1 MTKNTGM
8 YHATIKQDEE
18 ISEIIVDIFNLPY
31 DKFDGENPLIIHGDV
46 ALRGRR
52 GRTFPLLRN
61 VVILGTL
68 DIRDFDLTPDT
79 ILPDRLEELK
89 CEYSIKSLADLP
101 EILPAKIKKITIRR
115 ALLNNIKKDKDDALR
130 IARRFAHAHPRIVV
144 TDGKTT
150 LRDLLREIEL
160 FSNKEP
166 QPVASSTK
174 ITPII
179 ELQAK
184 TDEYLS
190 TDELL
195 MACRSASQ
203 DLSGISDAE
212 LTRYIKK
219 ARSAKANLKLE
230 PVDLKREDGATIVCV
245 HKKYLDTI
253 IDYILAQIESD
264 QARKTIKNT
273 VKKPKKAK
281 ADVLANEKV
290 KEKVGYQI
298 DGKTV
303 VEKQIKKY
311 IPKQE
316 WGKICK
322 ACGDDK
328 KMLLEILRDV
338 DFININPTDT
348 AGKKV
353 YYIQDGQIKTSRT
366 LEFKSATCLSQGFK
380 SLNSKQRIVWAVSGD
395 AFVCIDFFPEHE
407 HSIDEYKGVI
417 RDARIDLSKMD
428 LASFH
433 NVADLIRELTDDGN
447 GGPDFPPAGPQPMDA
462 PKIDTSNVGGTDDK
476 SDAKI
481 KKEPIDIS
489 KTNFVWTELFTMNMR
504 LVQNI
509 KYTDMARDALLK
521 KMQKETSTE
530 KLLCMADDLT
540 KNLQR
545 KKAYEDAIA
554 KLNLFNNQLKELKI
568 GLEKER

>member
-1 MTKNTGM
+1 MAKKTGL
-8 YHATIKQDEE
+8 YPATIKQEEE
-18 ISEIIVDIFNLPY
+18 ISDIMVDVFELPY

-52 GRTFPLLRN
+52 GREFPLLRN
-61 VVILGTL
+61 VIILGSL

-79 ILPDRLEELK
+79 ILPDMLDELK
-89 CEYSIKSLADLP
+89 CEYSINSLADLP
-101 EILPAKIKKITIRR
+101 EKLPAKIKKITIRR
-115 ALLNNIKKDKDDALR
+115 ALLNNIKKDKDDALC
-130 IARRFAHAHPRIVV
+130 IARRFAQAHPRIVV

-150 LRDLLREIEL
+150 LRDLLRDIEL
-160 FSNKEP
+160 SANKVS
-166 QPVASSTK
+166 QPVVSDTN
-174 ITPII
+174 ITPIV
-179 ELQAK
+179 ELRAK

-195 MACRSASQ
+195 MVCRSASQ

-230 PVDLKREDGATIVCV
+230 PVELKREDGATIICV

-281 ADVLANEKV
+281 ADMSVDEKAC
-290 KEKVGYQI
+290 EKVGYQI

-316 WGKICK
+316 WSKICK

-395 AFVCIDFFPEHE
+395 VFVCIDFFPEHE

-417 RDARIDLSKMD
+417 RDARINLSKMD

-433 NVADLIRELTDDGN
+433 NVADLIRELTDGGN
-447 GGPDFPPAGPQPMDA
+447 DGPDLPPPGTQPQDA
-462 PKIDTSNVGGTDDK
+462 PKADTSDTGGADDK

-481 KKEPIDIS
+481 KKKPIDIS
-489 KTNFVWTELFTMNMR
+489 TTNFVWTELYTMNMR
-504 LVQNI
+504 LQQNI

-521 KMQKETSTE
+521 QMQKETSTE
-530 KLLCMADDLT
+530 KLLGMADDLT

-545 KKAYEDAIA
+545 KKVYEDAIS
-554 KLNLFNNQLKELKI
+554 KLKLLNNQLQELKN
-568 GLEKER
+568 GLEK

>member
-52 GRTFPLLRN
+52 GREFPLLRN
-61 VVILGTL
+61 VIILGSL

-79 ILPDRLEELK
+79 ILPDMLDELK
-89 CEYSIKSLADLP
+89 CEYSINSLADLP
-101 EILPAKIKKITIRR
+101 EKLPAKIKKITIRR

-130 IARRFAHAHPRIVV
+130 IARRFAQAHPRIVV

-150 LRDLLREIEL
+150 LRDLLRDIEL
-160 FSNKEP
+160 SANKVS
-166 QPVASSTK
+166 QPVVSDTN
-174 ITPII
+174 ITPIV
-179 ELQAK
+179 ELQVK
-184 TDEYLS
+184 TDDYLS
-190 TDELL
+190 TDDLL
-195 MACRSASQ
+195 AACRSASQ
-203 DLSGISDAE
+203 ELSGISDAE
-212 LTRYIKK
+212 LMRYIKK

-264 QARKTIKNT
+264 QARKIIKNT

-290 KEKVGYQI
+290 NEKVGYQI

-316 WGKICK
+316 WGKIRK

-353 YYIQDGQIKTSRT
+353 YYIQDGRIKTSRT

-395 AFVCIDFFPEHE
+395 AFVCIDFFLEHE
-407 HSIDEYKGVI
+407 HSIDEYKSVI
-417 RDARIDLSKMD
+417 REAYIDLSKMD
-428 LASFH
+428 LASFY
-433 NVADLIRELTDDGN
+433 NVADLIRELTDGGN
-447 GGPDFPPAGPQPMDA
+447 DGPDLPPPGTQPQDA
-462 PKIDTSNVGGTDDK
+462 PKADTSDTGGADNK

-481 KKEPIDIS
+481 KKKPIDIS

-504 LVQNI
+504 LQQNI

-521 KMQKETSTE
+521 QMQKETSTE
-530 KLLCMADDLT
+530 KLLGMADDLT

-545 KKAYEDAIA
+545 KKVYEDAIS
-554 KLNLFNNQLKELKI
+554 KLKLLNNQLQELKN
-568 GLEKER
+568 GQEKEY